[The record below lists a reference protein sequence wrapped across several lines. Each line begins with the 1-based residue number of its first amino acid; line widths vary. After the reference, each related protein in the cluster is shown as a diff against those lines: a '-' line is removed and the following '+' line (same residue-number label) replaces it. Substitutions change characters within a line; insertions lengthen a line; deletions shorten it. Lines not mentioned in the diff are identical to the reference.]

1 MNIQA
6 AYNSWAR
13 TYDTV
18 LNPTRDLEGQAI
30 RQLLT
35 DVAFAE
41 VLEIGCGTGKN
52 TAWLAGRATH
62 VTAIDFSGEM
72 LNYARQKITA
82 PHVSFQQADLTAN
95 WSFVRTPPDLITTSL
110 VLEHIQDLD
119 FVFRQAGAVLRA
131 GGFFY
136 IGELHPFKQ
145 YQGSKARFETGNGV
159 FELDCFVHH
168 VSDYTEAARKNG
180 FQCLAIR
187 ELFDHDNPTAVPRI
201 ISFLFRADPR

>member
-1 MNIQA
+1 
-6 AYNSWAR
+6 
-13 TYDTV
+13 
-18 LNPTRDLEGQAI
+18 
-30 RQLLT
+30 
-35 DVAFAE
+35 
-41 VLEIGCGTGKN
+41 
-52 TAWLAGRATH
+52 
-62 VTAIDFSGEM
+62 M